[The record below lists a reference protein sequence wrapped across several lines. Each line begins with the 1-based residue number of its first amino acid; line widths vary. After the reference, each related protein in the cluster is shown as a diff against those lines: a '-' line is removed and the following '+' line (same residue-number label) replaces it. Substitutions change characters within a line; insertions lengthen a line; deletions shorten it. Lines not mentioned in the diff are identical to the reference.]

1 MESNSHTTDVVQT
14 FPYIENSG
22 LNLVI
27 LVAKLPN
34 CMTVESH
41 TTTKGT
47 SCAQRVTYS
56 SIEPLIAFLVN
67 IAKTNCD
74 LLTTEHF
81 LFLQ

>member
-1 MESNSHTTDVVQT
+1 
-14 FPYIENSG
+14 
-22 LNLVI
+22 
-27 LVAKLPN
+27 
-34 CMTVESH
+34 MTVESH
-41 TTTKGT
+41 TITKGT

-56 SIEPLIAFLVN
+56 SIDPLVAFLVN